1 MLQIKCLC
9 FWPLVGF
16 IPSDPKS
23 KIMRP
28 LHVTIL
34 TFVLASPLLSFANG
48 SFDDSTKNRPSIH
61 WKKTDDEI
69 NGKISKVQLAKLK
82 ATTETLHT
90 VLQDSIFGAT
100 SLESVWHGEYTA
112 NKTGALINYG
122 IYCDFASTADRVATN
137 APAGLSI
144 TINDF
149 SSLVG
154 HVTLANKD
162 YMTLPIAT
170 GVRNECPYFEFRG
183 EAASG
188 DATSRSAASDN
199 AHTPN
204 RSSWLVT
211 ARPDVLPYTPIT
223 RKEYLEISIEGLND
237 NKAHI
242 IADVKGRTP
251 VASAEAQAAAKKRE
265 LDELSSRYSGA
276 ELSMRTQMYL
286 DHYKSDEDY
295 LKENIDKAT
304 ADVDSTISFIKGML
318 NRLSP
323 ATLSA
328 PAIIAPNTREFEGFR
343 DGEAGM
349 VMLIRNNP
357 NFSEPGAA
365 TEKPQFFLITWNSEP
380 TDAAAETI
388 GAQIAKNLDTH
399 YLKTIL
405 KK

>member
-1 MLQIKCLC
+1 MK
-9 FWPLVGF
+9 PV
-16 IPSDPKS
+16 
-23 KIMRP
+23 
-28 LHVTIL
+28 HVTIL

-48 SFDDSTKNRPSIH
+48 SFDDSTKSKPSVH
-61 WKKTDDEI
+61 WKKADDEI
-69 NGKISKVQLAKLK
+69 NGKFNKPELAKLK
-82 ATTETLHT
+82 TTTETLHT

-100 SLESVWHGEYTA
+100 GLESVWHGEFTA
-112 NKTGALINYG
+112 NKTGVLTNYG
-122 IYCDFASTADRVATN
+122 IYCNFSSTTDGVATN

-154 HVTLANKD
+154 HVTLDNKD

-170 GVRNECPYFEFRG
+170 VRNGCPYFEFRG

-188 DATSRSAASDN
+188 DATSPGETAPGN

-204 RSSWLVT
+204 RNSWLVT
-211 ARPDVLPYTPIT
+211 ARPDVLPYMPIT
-223 RKEYLEISIEGLND
+223 RKEYLEISIDGLND
-237 NKAHI
+237 NKARI

-251 VASAEAQAAAKKRE
+251 VGSAEEQAAAKKRE

-276 ELSMRTQMYL
+276 ELQMRTKMYL

-295 LKENIDKAT
+295 LKDNIDKAT

-323 ATLSA
+323 ATLGA

-343 DGEAGM
+343 DGEPGM

-365 TEKPQFFLITWNSEP
+365 PEKPQFFLITWNSEP
-380 TDAAAETI
+380 GDAAAQTI
-388 GAQIAKNLDTH
+388 GAQIAKNLDTR
-399 YLKTIL
+399 YFKAIL

>member
-1 MLQIKCLC
+1 MLQIRCLC

-69 NGKISKVQLAKLK
+69 NGKISKIQLAKLK

-122 IYCDFASTADRVATN
+122 IYCDFASTADHVATN
-137 APAGLSI
+137 APAGLSV

-170 GVRNECPYFEFRG
+170 GIRNECPYFEFRG

-188 DATSRSAASDN
+188 DATSRGAASGN

-204 RSSWLVT
+204 RNSWLVT

-223 RKEYLEISIEGLND
+223 RKEYLEISIDGLND

-388 GAQIAKNLDTH
+388 GAQIAKNLDTR

>member
-1 MLQIKCLC
+1 MLKIKCLC
-9 FWPLVGF
+9 FWPLVGS

-23 KIMRP
+23 EVMRP

-61 WKKTDDEI
+61 WKKADDEI
-69 NGKISKVQLAKLK
+69 NGKISKIQLAKLK

-90 VLQDSIFGAT
+90 VLQDSIFGAIG
-100 SLESVWHGEYTA
+100 LESVWHGEYTA
-112 NKTGALINYG
+112 NKTGAVINYG
-122 IYCDFASTADRVATN
+122 IYCDFASTSDRVATD

-162 YMTLPIAT
+162 FMTLPIAK

-183 EAASG
+183 EAVSDNTASRNAASG
-188 DATSRSAASDN
+188 N

-204 RSSWLVT
+204 RNSWLVT

-223 RKEYLEISIEGLND
+223 RKEYLEISIDGLND

-276 ELSMRTQMYL
+276 ELSIRTQMYL

-328 PAIIAPNTREFEGFR
+328 PAIISPDTREFEGFR

-380 TDAAAETI
+380 ADAAAETI
-388 GAQIAKNLDTH
+388 GVQIAKNLDTS

>member
-61 WKKTDDEI
+61 WKKADDEI
-69 NGKISKVQLAKLK
+69 NGKISKIQLAKLK

-122 IYCDFASTADRVATN
+122 IYCDFASTADHVATN
-137 APAGLSI
+137 APAGLSV

-170 GVRNECPYFEFRG
+170 GIRNECPYFEFRG

-188 DATSRSAASDN
+188 ETTSRGAASGN

-204 RSSWLVT
+204 RNSWLVT

-223 RKEYLEISIEGLND
+223 RKEYLEISIDGLND

-323 ATLSA
+323 ATLNA
-328 PAIIAPNTREFEGFR
+328 PAIISPKTTEFEGFR
-343 DGEAGM
+343 DGEPGM

-357 NFSEPGAA
+357 AFYEPGAA
-365 TEKPQFFLITWNSEP
+365 PEKPQFFLITWNSES
-380 TDAAAETI
+380 TDDAAHAI
-388 GAQIAKNLDTH
+388 GAQIAKNLDTRS
-399 YLKTIL
+399 LKAIL
-405 KK
+405 NK

>member
-1 MLQIKCLC
+1 
-9 FWPLVGF
+9 
-16 IPSDPKS
+16 
-23 KIMRP
+23 MRP

-48 SFDDSTKNRPSIH
+48 SFDDSTRNKPSIH
-61 WKKTDDEI
+61 WKKADDQV
-69 NGKISKVQLAKLK
+69 NGKINKIELAKLK

-90 VLQDSIFGAT
+90 LLQDSIFGAT
-100 SLESVWHGEYTA
+100 GLESVWHGEYTA
-112 NKTGALINYG
+112 DKTGALINYG
-122 IYCDFASTADRVATN
+122 IYCDFTSTADGVATS
-137 APAGLSI
+137 APAGLNV

-170 GVRNECPYFEFRG
+170 GVRNECPYFEFRADAASDN
-183 EAASG
+183 AASG
-188 DATSRSAASDN
+188 STASGN

-204 RSSWLVT
+204 RNSWLVT

-223 RKEYLEISIEGLND
+223 RKEYLEISIDGLND
-237 NKAHI
+237 NKARI

-251 VASAEAQAAAKKRE
+251 VASAEEQAAAKKGE
-265 LDELSSRYSGA
+265 LDELNSRYSGA
-276 ELSMRTQMYL
+276 ELQMRTQMYL

-304 ADVDSTISFIKGML
+304 ADADSTISFIKGML

-328 PAIIAPNTREFEGFR
+328 PAIISPNTRDFEGFR

-357 NFSEPGAA
+357 NFSEPGSAA
-365 TEKPQFFLITWNSEP
+365 EKPQYFVISWNSEP
-380 TDAAAETI
+380 GDAAAGTI
-388 GAQIAKNLDTH
+388 GAQIAKNLDTR
-399 YLKTIL
+399 YFKAIL